1 MAIEE
6 AESSSVVTYQQI
18 HKKYSSRGIARYV
31 DPYIMEAEKA
41 LQPLAG
47 GCEMESTMFR
57 GVCYFWVFSIFAVST
72 TLI

>member
-6 AESSSVVTYQQI
+6 AESASVVTYEQI
-18 HKKYSSRGIARYV
+18 HKKYSSKGIARYV
-31 DPYIMEAEKA
+31 DPYIMEVENA
-41 LQPLAG
+41 LQPLAVG
-47 GCEMESTMFR
+47 YEVESAMFR